1 MDLNQRKLVKSEW
14 ETIEI
19 PVSQPEKEV
28 LSLII
33 QGFHNVNIKYNKH
46 QSLLT
51 YLKIEYS
58 EVMEDYLFTKY
69 FGDIVKQLSKDYS
82 FPSIA
87 TAAAAIK
94 PNTTIKKADMIR
106 LEKNSKEKL
115 NSSFIFEYLLVEWIE
130 KILTLKTE
138 KKALWIDA
146 YFTLYKISKSSIHH
160 LNRHIDT
167 IVGVVLK
174 EFDELIDIKE
184 MVKKS
189 VDLIEKNEVILKY
202 ADMHLYEHQKQM
214 FTITQNPKFQ
224 ERIDNLERAKQLE
237 KELERENEFAERNNI
252 QPRINAS
259 MIRALTSAIPII
271 PKIVLY
277 IAPTG
282 TGKTLSPIGISEKNR
297 VIFVC
302 AARHVGLALARAA
315 ISVNKKIAFAFGCA
329 SADDIR
335 LHYFAAKDY
344 TINKKSGGIG
354 KVDNSVGDKVEIMIC
369 DLKSYLPAMYYMKAF
384 NPIENIVVYW
394 DEPTITLDYEQHE
407 LHEIIQKNW
416 SENLIPTMI
425 LSSATLPK
433 LHELNETIADF
444 KKKFPGA
451 MVHNIVSHDCKKTI
465 PIINKN
471 GYVVLPHFLSEN
483 FEEVLNSVYH
493 CTKNLTLLR
502 YMDLKEIVE
511 FIIYVEEN
519 NFVPSSSKVER
530 QFASLD
536 DVDMQSIKIHYLKI
550 IQRIKPEEWLKIYQ
564 YFNYHRI
571 KRIMPNNK
579 IDTKGNQLRKVP
591 SVGAGGSTKS
601 SSDLSGMAGKPLMKT
616 KSEQILRNCA
626 DSTDS
631 IPSSQNHTADE
642 QCAIY
647 ISTKDAYTLTDG
659 PTIFLANDIEKIAK
673 FYIQQANIPAI
684 VMEDIMKKIDCNNSL
699 NEKIVLLEQKVEE
712 IIEKRTMKE
721 KVSDGSI
728 EAKKMKSEPKVR
740 DKEIGEKD
748 VDYHKTLAEIERYRS
763 MIKPAELNE
772 TFIPNKPLHLKKWAE
787 NVGTKNAFT
796 SDIDESTI
804 VDIMM
809 LNDVEDTWKILL
821 LMGIGVFTNH
831 KSIAY
836 TEIMKKLAEKQRL
849 YMIIASSDYI
859 YGTNYQFCH
868 GYLSKDMTL
877 TQEKTIQALGRIGRN
892 NIQQNYS
899 IRFRDDEQIRKIFYE
914 EKDKPEV
921 ANMNRLFSTP

>member
-46 QSLLT
+46 QSLLS
-51 YLKIEYS
+51 YLKIEYN

-69 FGDIVKQLSKDYS
+69 FCDIVKQLSKDYS

-87 TAAAAIK
+87 TAAATIK

-130 KILTLKTE
+130 KILKLKTE
-138 KKALWIDA
+138 KKALWLDA

-160 LNRHIDT
+160 LNRHMES

-202 ADMHLYEHQKQM
+202 GDMQLYEHQKQI
-214 FTITQNPKFQ
+214 FNITQNPKFQ

-237 KELERENEFAERNNI
+237 KELERENEYAERNDI
-252 QPRINAS
+252 EPRINES
-259 MIRALTSAIPII
+259 MIRALTSAIPIV

-344 TINKKSGGIG
+344 TVNKKSGGIG

-394 DEPTITLDYEQHE
+394 DEPTITLDYEEHE

-483 FEEVLNSVYH
+483 FEEVLSSVSH

-502 YMDLKEIVE
+502 YMDLKEIVD

-519 NFVPSSSKVER
+519 NFVPSSSKIER

-550 IQRIKPEEWLKIYQ
+550 IQKINSEEWLKIYQ
-564 YFNYHRI
+564 HFNYHRM

-579 IDTKGNQLRKVP
+579 IDTKGNQIRKVP
-591 SVGAGGSTKS
+591 SVGAGVSNKS
-601 SSDLSGMAGKPLMKT
+601 SSDLSGMAGKPLIKT

-626 DSTDS
+626 DST
-631 IPSSQNHTADE
+631 PSQNNGADE

-673 FYIQQANIPAI
+673 FYIQQANIPTI

-712 IIEKRTMKE
+712 IVEKRTMKE

-728 EAKKMKSEPKVR
+728 EAKKMKSEPKMR

-748 VDYHKTLAEIERYRS
+748 VDYHKTLSEIEMYRS

-787 NVGTKNAFT
+787 NMGAKNAFT
-796 SDIDESTI
+796 SDIDETTI

-809 LNDVEDTWKILL
+809 LNDVDDTWKILL

-914 EKDKPEV
+914 EEDKPEV